1 MSYPFL
7 LPQLPPLLPGLQN
20 FLDTGLTTNL
30 SQSAGWTRQAK
41 PICRSFDNT
50 AVSVGSPQKS
60 GQNSENEFCLQRY
73 EFIKERIL
81 EKKGREN
88 TLSTKRKGEV
98 QEKRKKTG

>member
-73 EFIKERIL
+73 EFM
-81 EKKGREN
+81 KGREN
-88 TLSTKRKGEV
+88 TLSTKRKSEV
-98 QEKRKKTG
+98 QEKRKKTR